1 MQKITRALLLTTLVC
16 AAAPAL
22 AADAPAAAAPAPDF
36 ALTANVGL
44 YSQYVFRGIAQ
55 SGEKPAVQGGMDLTH
70 TSGFYAGFWGSNVS
84 WLEDYQG
91 YSTGSLELDLYGG
104 YRNTIGD
111 TGLSYDVGALR
122 YQYPGSRP
130 AGIANANTT
139 ELYGSLGWKWF
150 TLKYSQSVGAE
161 TFGFANSRNTSYI
174 DLSAAL
180 PVADTGLTL
189 GAHYGKQH
197 YKGDVGGVS
206 NDQFSYEDWKVSA
219 TYDLGKLSAV
229 TANTTVG
236 IAYTDTNAKRA
247 VYTDTNNKFM
257 GASQTTVWIARTF

>member
-1 MQKITRALLLTTLVC
+1 MQKITRALLITTLAC

-22 AADAPAAAAPAPDF
+22 AADAPAPAF
-36 ALTANVGL
+36 ALTSNVGL

-55 SGEKPAVQGGMDLTH
+55 SGEKPAIQGGMDLTH

-104 YRNTIGD
+104 YRGGIGD
-111 TGLSYDVGALR
+111 TGISYDVGVLR

-150 TLKYSQSVGAE
+150 ALKYSQSVGAE
-161 TFGFANSRNTSYI
+161 TFGFANSRNTNYL

-180 PVADTGLTL
+180 PVGDTGLTL
-189 GAHYGKQH
+189 GAHYGKQK
-197 YKGDVGGVS
+197 YKGDVSGVS
-206 NDQFSYEDWKVSA
+206 NDQFSYDDWKVSA

-236 IAYTDTNAKRA
+236 IAYTDTNADRA
-247 VYTDTNNKFM
+247 VYTDANNKFM